1 MTLTMSRA
9 TAHGLSTALALSGV
23 LCVAAGAG
31 RADEGGVSFW
41 APGQF
46 SSLAAVPG
54 EPGWAF
60 PVIYYSVSADADASK
75 NFLVGG
81 NLTLGLDATG
91 DLLFFFPTY
100 TFEKP
105 VLGGQAA
112 FGAGWALGHLRGT
125 ADLALTDPQG
135 NAFAAT
141 RSDAVTGGSDVYG
154 LGTIKWNNAN
164 KNYVAYAMAGVPV
177 GAYQLGRLANLGVN
191 HWSIDAG
198 GGLTYLDTSKGN
210 EFSIVGGITYNFE
223 NGDTDYQNGIDS
235 HVDWAAS
242 KFLNQQVHVGVVGYF
257 YYQLTGDSGSGAT
270 LGDFKSRVSGIGP
283 QVGYFFPFGGEQAY
297 VNFKGYWEFDAEN
310 RAEGWN
316 VWVSLALPFGAGK

>member
-1 MTLTMSRA
+1 MSR
-9 TAHGLSTALALSGV
+9 
-23 LCVAAGAG
+23 
-31 RADEGGVSFW
+31 
-41 APGQF
+41 
-46 SSLAAVPG
+46 
-54 EPGWAF
+54 
-60 PVIYYSVSADADASK
+60 
-75 NFLVGG
+75 
-81 NLTLGLDATG
+81 
-91 DLLFFFPTY
+91 
-100 TFEKP
+100 
-105 VLGGQAA
+105 
-112 FGAGWALGHLRGT
+112 
-125 ADLALTDPQG
+125 
-135 NAFAAT
+135 T
-141 RSDAVTGGSDVYG
+141 R
-154 LGTIKWNNAN
+154 W
-164 KNYVAYAMAGVPV
+164 GVPV